1 MQSEMNNTGI
11 WQVDKQTG
19 FLLSEPLHDL
29 SDVASSLSTDTISTL
44 EQLAASLPDLTAQQ
58 IELAPFDFDCLCDT
72 DERLLERLWLIYGYL
87 ANKYLHDMNTQI
99 LAEGISKPFVQ
110 LSQILKRPPILSYV
124 GMVLTNW
131 VKHDPSAPFTP
142 DNVGVMLKFSHL
154 EDEAWFFRVHI
165 AIEAQ
170 AGAIILALENTR
182 EAIAHEDDNAILEA
196 LRVVRAGLVQITQT
210 FHEMPVHC
218 DSDVYFHQVR
228 LYLFGYDG
236 VIFEGVS
243 DEPQYLRGGSGA
255 QSSVIP
261 AILGGMG
268 LSHQQ
273 TELTH
278 YLTEIRS
285 YMPQAHLNLIDA
297 MHTIPLRQYCAK
309 RPPLRDAYNNA
320 LRQLT
325 TFRRAH
331 LYYARTYIFEKSMST
346 TGTGGTDYLVF
357 LNHLIDETAAQA
369 L

>member
-1 MQSEMNNTGI
+1 MQPISI

-19 FLLSEPLHDL
+19 FLLSEPLHHLSGVPSDL
-29 SDVASSLSTDTISTL
+29 NTNTINTL
-44 EQLAASLPDLTAQQ
+44 EQLAAELPNLSAQE
-58 IELAPFDFDCLCDT
+58 IELPLFDFCCLCDA
-72 DERLLERLWLIYGYL
+72 DERLLERLWLMYGYL
-87 ANKYLHDMNTQI
+87 ANKYLHDTEAKI
-99 LAEGISKPFVQ
+99 LPEMIAKPFVQ
-110 LSQILKRPPILSYV
+110 LSQLLNRPPILSYV

-131 VKHDPSAPFTP
+131 YKLDALAPFTP
-142 DNVGVMLKFSHL
+142 DNVDVMLKFSHL
-154 EDEAWFFRVHI
+154 GDEAWFFRVHI

-170 AGAIILALENTR
+170 AGDIIVALQNTR
-182 EAIAHEDDNAILEA
+182 EAMTHEDDSAVLEA

-210 FHEMPVHC
+210 FHEMPDHC

-228 LYLFGYDG
+228 PYLFGYEG

-243 DEPQYLRGGSGA
+243 DEPQHLRGGSGA

-273 TELTH
+273 TGLTH

-285 YMPQAHLNLIDA
+285 YMPQAHLHLIDS

-346 TGTGGTDYLVF
+346 TGTGGTDYLAF
-357 LNHLIDETAAQA
+357 LNHLIEETAAQA